1 MTAMPTDTSP
11 AHRSGVGGPLLAA
24 AAALAGLTY
33 VGLVSPDEP
42 GHFPVC
48 PLRALTG
55 WDCPLCGGTRAVH
68 ALVHGDL
75 AGALD
80 HNVLVTIAVPVA
92 LVLWLRWAWRRWR
105 GADAGL
111 VALGARSAAV
121 LLAVGISFA
130 VIRNLPFAGWLGSG

>member
-1 MTAMPTDTSP
+1 MTATPTDTS
-11 AHRSGVGGPLLAA
+11 ATQRSGVGGPLLAA
-24 AAALAGLTY
+24 AALLAGFTY
-33 VGLVSPDEP
+33 VGLVSPDEL
-42 GHFPVC
+42 GHYPVC

-75 AGALD
+75 AAALD

-92 LVLWLRWAWRRWR
+92 LVLWLRWAWRRSR

-111 VALGARSAAV
+111 VALGGRSATA
-121 LLAVGISFA
+121 LLAVGITFA
-130 VIRNLPFAGWLGSG
+130 VVRNLPFAGWLGSG